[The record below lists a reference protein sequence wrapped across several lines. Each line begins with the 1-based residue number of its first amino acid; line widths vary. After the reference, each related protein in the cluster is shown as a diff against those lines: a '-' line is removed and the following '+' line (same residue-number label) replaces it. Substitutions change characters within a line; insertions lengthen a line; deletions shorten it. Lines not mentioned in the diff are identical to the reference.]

1 MLPTTRKTDIGNTGV
16 GNEKESTSQVKK
28 KFSPASTV
36 YVLSLEGGSKMIL
49 GGAGWKDIEDEYF
62 VEFMQYLCY
71 HREYKHFRL
80 LISIFPQH
88 HIYFMQQG

>member
-62 VEFMQYLCY
+62 VEFMQYLC
-71 HREYKHFRL
+71 
-80 LISIFPQH
+80 
-88 HIYFMQQG
+88 

>member
-1 MLPTTRKTDIGNTGV
+1 MAQTNEIQVTYSIYSPGSGSVMLPTTRKTDIGNTGL
-16 GNEKESTSQVKK
+16 GNEKESTSQVKI

-62 VEFMQYLCY
+62 VEFMQY
-71 HREYKHFRL
+71 
-80 LISIFPQH
+80 
-88 HIYFMQQG
+88 